1 MEKYVS
7 DKNINATFVKVLAE
21 RKEMINGTYI
31 ESRGLDDLLR
41 ETLKKCKKAFQGD
54 MRAVMANNISNYIQK
69 ILINENSYIKKY
81 INEITTLNYVK
92 NIYSVLNN
100 DDFEKYITDIYYNNI
115 RYFLEKEKNEINE
128 RTFSSFKKSFIIS
141 NNYKEYKNYF
151 VQQTENIIEND
162 INNLSIQILDLQ
174 AKIEKNNGKS
184 LFIINKRDLNDIKT
198 TTLNFLNDNFYY
210 LAQIYYISFIIK
222 NNAKNFSISFEHHL
236 NNIIINKINDNNIRD
251 SVAGLFLRKFN
262 DFEESIKHI
271 VPNFNNNLSLDEES
285 TNQKNNNIN
294 IMMNGIDKQ
303 NFDECVKEDRNKL
316 KKKMYNYEIEEKS
329 ISKEEESQMSS
340 IKESSSIYEKKIKK
354 KKNREN
360 LTFKK
365 SPEEAN
371 EYPEFNDINT
381 NRKGR
386 SKNIKIEQKNDDD
399 SDLTYADKNY

>member
-54 MRAVMANNISNYIQK
+54 MRSVMANNISNYIQK

-115 RYFLEKEKNEINE
+115 RYFLEKEKKEINE
-128 RTFSSFKKSFIIS
+128 RTFSAFKKSFIIS

-198 TTLNFLNDNFYY
+198 TTLNFQNDNFYY

-222 NNAKNFSISFEHHL
+222 NNAKN
-236 NNIIINKINDNNIRD
+236 
-251 SVAGLFLRKFN
+251 
-262 DFEESIKHI
+262 
-271 VPNFNNNLSLDEES
+271 
-285 TNQKNNNIN
+285 
-294 IMMNGIDKQ
+294 
-303 NFDECVKEDRNKL
+303 
-316 KKKMYNYEIEEKS
+316 
-329 ISKEEESQMSS
+329 
-340 IKESSSIYEKKIKK
+340 
-354 KKNREN
+354 
-360 LTFKK
+360 
-365 SPEEAN
+365 
-371 EYPEFNDINT
+371 
-381 NRKGR
+381 
-386 SKNIKIEQKNDDD
+386 
-399 SDLTYADKNY
+399 